1 MNMSIEEIL
10 KNEYDLRKIWELRD
24 MSASSPCYQVATSE
38 ASYMLKQVDRSDFLK
53 IYHKAQKVLT
63 ENGLIQGR
71 LIPTRENKLM
81 SSAGYSLT
89 EYVLGEAIETY
100 NDKQF
105 YAIVSY
111 LRKYHQILRQVPFEE
126 TEIEEKNAWDKVKS
140 VVFLC
145 DQVDEIVKQ
154 FELEEKQ
161 RFLLRSA
168 QKVLSDYMDDFNRNP
183 KQLIHSDVGP
193 GNVVF
198 CGNKIQT
205 IIDFTPEY
213 ENELYALSQFL
224 YWTYLWE
231 FSGTASLD
239 RIRST
244 LKIYLNGE
252 VTEEFSE
259 GLFPYLVKACM
270 VRLMGPMLNDAQ
282 TGVFRS
288 SKIRKRMRAL
298 ETLFDIRQQVT
309 SIVR

>member
-10 KNEYDLRKIWELRD
+10 KNEYDVREIWELRD
-24 MSASSPCYQVATSE
+24 MSTSSPCYQVVTSE
-38 ASYMLKQVDRSDFLK
+38 ASYMLKQVDRSDFLR
-53 IYHKAQKVLT
+53 IYHKCQKVLSD
-63 ENGLIQGR
+63 NGLIQGR
-71 LIPTRENKLM
+71 LIPTQKNELM
-81 SSAGYSLT
+81 SIAGYSLM
-89 EYVLGEAIETY
+89 EYVPGEALETY
-100 NDKQF
+100 NDEQF
-105 YAIVSY
+105 YAIIRY
-111 LRKYHQILRQVPFEE
+111 LHKYHQILRQVPFEE
-126 TEIEEKNAWDKVKS
+126 TEIEEVNYWDKVKS

-145 DQVDEIVKQ
+145 DKVDEILKQ
-154 FELEEKQ
+154 FELEEKHK
-161 RFLLRSA
+161 FLLKSA
-168 QKVLSDYMDDFNRNP
+168 QKALSDYMDDFNRNP

-224 YWTYLWE
+224 YWTCLWE
-231 FSGTASLD
+231 FSESTSLD

-244 LKIYLNGE
+244 LKVYCNVE
-252 VTEEFSE
+252 VPQEFTE

-270 VRLMGPMLNDAQ
+270 VRLMGPILNDAQ

-309 SIVR
+309 NIVR